1 MKIDQRVCGKIS
13 ALLLFRVAVV
23 SRAFGAWSRWQAK
36 WILCPIWLECRLT
49 HLDPTQQLMYPC
61 TSTACV
67 SPVLQVCH
75 SVCEPEQQTSFI
87 SAFPGSVCVVA
98 ACMDGGPLSVAWI
111 YWTGRNMVL
120 RRGLR
125 ASFSKVT
132 DPTLLGLPE
141 LPSLHFWR
149 SHSAEL

>member
-1 MKIDQRVCGKIS
+1 MKIDQRVCGRIS

-23 SRAFGAWSRWQAK
+23 SQAFGAWSRWQAK
-36 WILCPIWLECRLT
+36 WILCPIWVERRLT

-61 TSTACV
+61 TS
-67 SPVLQVCH
+67 
-75 SVCEPEQQTSFI
+75 SVCGPEQQTSFI
-87 SAFPGSVCVVA
+87 SAFPGSICVVA
-98 ACMDGGPLSVAWI
+98 AFMDGGPLSVAWI

-120 RRGLR
+120 RRGLP

-141 LPSLHFWR
+141 LPSLHFWS